1 MAKEKAKPKKSE
13 IDEEQLD
20 EVRELA
26 AEGNTLED
34 IASLIGVNADT
45 LRVNETYARAV
56 SMGVAD
62 MRCNLR
68 HWQMQAA
75 QSGNV
80 TMLVWLGKVILG
92 QREETE
98 QTIKLQREDDEL
110 TRSLTNLAKEMDA
123 EHGKREAT

>member
-1 MAKEKAKPKKSE
+1 MATKAKAKPKE
-13 IDEEQLD
+13 QMLDEEQLD
-20 EVRELA
+20 EIRELA
-26 AEGNTLED
+26 GEGNSVED
-34 IASLIGVNADT
+34 IASLMGVSVDILKKNDT
-45 LRVNETYARAV
+45 YSRAI

-98 QTIKLQREDDEL
+98 VSAKLMREDDEL
-110 TRSLTNLAKEMDA
+110 TKSLTNLAKEMDA
-123 EHGKREAT
+123 EHGK

>member
-1 MAKEKAKPKKSE
+1 MAKKKR

-20 EVRELA
+20 EIRELA
-26 AEGNTLED
+26 AEGNSIED
-34 IASLIGVNADT
+34 IAKLIGIEGDT
-45 LRVNETYARAV
+45 IRNDAQYSEAISL
-56 SMGVAD
+56 GVAD

-98 QTIKLQREDDEL
+98 QTIKLMREDDEL
-110 TRSLTNLAKEMDA
+110 TRSLTNLAKEMDK
-123 EHGKREAT
+123 EHGK